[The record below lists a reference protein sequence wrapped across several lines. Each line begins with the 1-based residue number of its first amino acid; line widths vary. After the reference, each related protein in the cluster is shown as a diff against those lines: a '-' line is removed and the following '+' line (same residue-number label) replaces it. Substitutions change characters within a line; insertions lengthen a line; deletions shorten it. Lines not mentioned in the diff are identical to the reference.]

1 VIDAIYAVEVEIRN
15 AGGSAY
21 SIADEMKKINDVLDR
36 SVILQKIAGFVGVD
50 KLILDK
56 VVKKGLVD
64 KDYSKTL
71 ILVSFPAETS
81 IETLGL
87 SIGKINDIASKAV
100 IPYGGTV
107 SKLAGQD
114 VVTVEVNTQLL
125 STQASSMITEL
136 LLVLAC
142 LIIGFGSSRIGLLS
156 LLPVLFVIAWEPG
169 SLVMLDIPLSIIN
182 ITVAAIIVST
192 GIDYGIVITQRIK
205 EERAKGFSKID
216 AMKTTI
222 ETSGWSII
230 TASTTTMVALFTT
243 FAVNIPVLHQFSTI
257 VIVLYIFS
265 VIASFCI
272 LPYIYS
278 SRWFE

>member
-1 VIDAIYAVEVEIRN
+1 
-15 AGGSAY
+15 
-21 SIADEMKKINDVLDR
+21 
-36 SVILQKIAGFVGVD
+36 
-50 KLILDK
+50 
-56 VVKKGLVD
+56 
-64 KDYSKTL
+64 
-71 ILVSFPAETS
+71 
-81 IETLGL
+81 
-87 SIGKINDIASKAV
+87 
-100 IPYGGTV
+100 
-107 SKLAGQD
+107 
-114 VVTVEVNTQLL
+114 
-125 STQASSMITEL
+125 
-136 LLVLAC
+136 
-142 LIIGFGSSRIGLLS
+142 LS